1 MLNASSYRRFNY
13 ILNQNVQHSI
23 LLPHILVYITTKEG
37 KSNLSAKEDGPIKGK
52 KVVVKTEKMMVSLF
66 HSNRACN

>member
-37 KSNLSAKEDGPIKGK
+37 KSNLSAKDGPIKGK